1 MAEIGKVIG
10 TEKNKLVVRMTR
22 KEACAK
28 CRACYAGLKEQDML
42 LKAVNLCNAKVG
54 DRVEVMLETAD
65 FMKATCIMYG
75 IPCAMF
81 IIGILAGYYGFE
93 ALGKSGG
100 EFAGFG
106 LGIVLVVL
114 TYLIIRTQEKRFK
127 NGNYVPKAIKVV
139 E

>member
-1 MAEIGKVIG
+1 MAEIGEVIG

-28 CRACYAGLKEQDML
+28 L
-42 LKAVNLCNAKVG
+42 LRAVNLCNAKVG
-54 DRVEVMLETAD
+54 DKVEVMLETAD

-81 IIGILAGYYGFE
+81 MVGILAGYYGFE

-114 TYLIIRTQEKRFK
+114 TYLIIRTQENRFK
-127 NGNYVPKAIKVV
+127 NGNYVPKAVKVI